1 MTKKP
6 MYYAIASGVSGVL
19 GFSILILDWGATPP
33 QPTFW
38 YFFFLILAAVM
49 ATASLILAKKAENA
63 SVGEGKT
70 GGDKDNLRFWIRLGR
85 VGSVIVIIWLGLLVI
100 GFVVTSIGAL

>member
-1 MTKKP
+1 MQNKAKIS
-6 MYYAIASGVSGVL
+6 AVISGVSGVL
-19 GFSILILDWGATPP
+19 AFSILILDWGATPP

-49 ATASLILAKKAENA
+49 TTASLIMAKKAENT
-63 SVGEGKT
+63 SVNEVKKAGAVE
-70 GGDKDNLRFWIRLGR
+70 NLRFWIRLGR